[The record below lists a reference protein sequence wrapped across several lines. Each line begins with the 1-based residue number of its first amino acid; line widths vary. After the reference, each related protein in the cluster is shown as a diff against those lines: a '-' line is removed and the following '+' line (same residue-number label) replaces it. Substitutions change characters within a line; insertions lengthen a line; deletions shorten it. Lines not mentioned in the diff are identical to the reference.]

1 MSEMKF
7 AEPEHITMLRTSIR
21 RMLERHAPREL
32 VAKWDE
38 EDAIPRS
45 MMQPIIELGVCGM
58 TVPEEYGGT
67 GRDILGTMVTVEEL
81 SRRSM
86 VIGTLYLMNTCYG
99 SMNILAS
106 GSEEQKKRLL
116 PRLAE
121 GELLFAYGL
130 SEPDVG
136 SDLASVKTRAD
147 RVGDKV
153 IVNGTKRWCSGA
165 EHADYIYALVR
176 TGAPEA
182 RHKNLSIVLIPPT
195 SKGVTLTHV
204 PALGAR
210 GLHTNDVTLDNVEI
224 PLENV
229 VGGEEG
235 WNNGWSR
242 LVGPALEVEKLEVS
256 AMALGIAA
264 QAVDDAWEYAQTRS
278 QFGKRICSHQSI
290 RHMLADV
297 QTKLASARLMQYHA
311 CWLADQGL
319 PCSVE
324 TSMAKMYVCETG
336 MDIVLT
342 CQKVMGAYGY
352 AKGFDM
358 ERHVRDMLL
367 MPIIGG
373 STAIQKNNIAN
384 RMGLPKA

>member
-1 MSEMKF
+1 MDFSE
-7 AEPEHITMLRTSIR
+7 PDHITQLRDSIR
-21 RMLERHAPREL
+21 RMLDKHASREQM
-32 VAKWDE
+32 AKWDE
-38 EDAIPRS
+38 ADKVPRAL
-45 MMQPIIELGVCGM
+45 MDEITALGVCGM
-58 TVPEEYGGT
+58 TVPEEYGGL
-67 GRDILGTMVTVEEL
+67 GRDILGTMVVVEEL

-86 VIGTLYLMNTCYG
+86 VIGTLFLMNACYG

-106 GSEEQKKRLL
+106 GSDAQKKRLL
-116 PRLAE
+116 PKLAE

-136 SDLASVKTRAD
+136 SDLASVRTKAERRDDT
-147 RVGDKV
+147 VV
-153 IVNGTKRWCSGA
+153 INGTKRWCSGA
-165 EHADYIYALVR
+165 EIADYIYALVR
-176 TGAPEA
+176 TGDPDA
-182 RHKNLSIVLIPPT
+182 RYNNLSLILIPP
-195 SKGVTLTHV
+195 SAKGVTLTHI

-210 GLHTNDVTLDNVEI
+210 GLNTNDVSMDNVEV
-224 PLENV
+224 PFENV
-229 VGGEEG
+229 IGEEDG
-235 WNNGWSR
+235 WNKGWPR
-242 LVGPALEVEKLEVS
+242 LVGPALEVEKLEVA

-264 QAVDDAWEYAQTRS
+264 QAVDDAWDYSQRRS
-278 QFGKRICSHQSI
+278 QFGKRICAMQSV

-297 QTKLASARLMQYHA
+297 QTKLTMARLLLYKG
-311 CWLADQGL
+311 CWLADNDL

-324 TSMAKMYVCETG
+324 TSMAKMQVCELG
-336 MDIVLT
+336 LDIVLT

-358 ERHVRDMLL
+358 ERYVRDMLL

>member
-1 MSEMKF
+1 MDF
-7 AEPEHITMLRTSIR
+7 GEPEHIGMLRDSIR
-21 RMLERHAPREL
+21 RMLDRHASKEQM
-32 VAKWDE
+32 AKWDE
-38 EDAIPRS
+38 EDRVPRAL
-45 MMQPIIELGVCGM
+45 MEHIRELGVCGM

-67 GRDILGTMVTVEEL
+67 GRDILATMITVEEL

-86 VIGTLYLMNTCYG
+86 VIGTLYLMNSCYG

-106 GSEEQKKRLL
+106 GSQEQKERLL
-116 PRLAE
+116 PRLAN

-136 SDLASVKTRAD
+136 SDLASVTTRAE
-147 RVGDKV
+147 RRGDKV
-153 IVNGTKRWCSGA
+153 VINGSKRWCSGA
-165 EHADYIYALVR
+165 EIADYIYALVR
-176 TGAPEA
+176 SGEPGA
-182 RHKNLSIVLIPPT
+182 RYKNLSLVLIPPT
-195 SKGVTLTHV
+195 AKGVTLQHI

-210 GLHTNDVTLDNVEI
+210 GLKTNDVSFDNVEI
-224 PLENV
+224 PIEDV

-235 WNNGWSR
+235 WNQGWTK
-242 LVGPALEVEKLEVS
+242 LAGPALEVEKLEVA

-264 QAVDDAWEYAQTRS
+264 QAVDDAWEYAQQRR
-278 QFGKRICSHQSI
+278 QFGQRICAIQSI

-297 QTKLASARLMQYHA
+297 QTKLAAARLMLYRG
-311 CWLADQGL
+311 CWLADNSL

-324 TSMAKMYVCETG
+324 TSMAKMFVCETG
-336 MDIVLT
+336 LDIVLT

-352 AKGFDM
+352 ARGFDM